1 MDFSPPFQE
10 VFGRELSSRA
20 EEVPLLAMLETAL
33 REVLNEPGDRI
44 WQILYRLD
52 VPEVPVRNAMAGNPP
67 EEWPRIFA
75 GLVLE
80 REKKRQFWRQT
91 YAGKKNL
98 PGTDDSGN
106 PAS

>member
-10 VFGRELSSRA
+10 VFGRELSSRP
-20 EEVPLLAMLETAL
+20 EEVPLLAMLESAI

-52 VPEVPVRNAMAGNPP
+52 VPEMPVRKAMAENAP
-67 EEWPRIFA
+67 EQWPRIFA

-80 REKKRQFWRQT
+80 REKKRQFWRQA
-91 YAGKKNL
+91 YAGEKNL
-98 PGTDDSGN
+98 PGTGN
-106 PAS
+106 TSS